1 MFQKEKTLL
10 LSVVGMVF
18 LISACGT
25 ADVEINRTDASME
38 AIRVLPREAYQEVS
52 SGRALL
58 VCAYESEEACSK
70 MLLQGAISLQKFKSK
85 LSELEKDQPIIFYC
99 A

>member
-10 LSVVGMVF
+10 FVVGMVF
-18 LISACGT
+18 LISSCGT

-58 VCAYESEEACSK
+58 VCAYESEEVCSK